1 MAGNIDKGMISRIL
15 PEKDWNGHARKATIN
30 PCTNSGAVTPPLTI
44 PWHLRGQ
51 IGALKVGDTVAY
63 ALFDDGS
70 GIILERLDGEW
81 QGVIDYPT
89 TTTGD
94 VVHEKS
100 VTTVGKTTTA
110 DLSTGS
116 VGSYNSHTHTGVHG
130 ETSAPHG

>member
-1 MAGNIDKGMISRIL
+1 MAGNIDKGTISRIL

-30 PCTNSGAVTPPLTI
+30 PCTNAGAVTPALTI

-63 ALFDDGS
+63 ALFDDGT

-81 QGVIDYPT
+81 RGIIDYPT

-94 VVHEKS
+94 VVNEKS

-130 ETSAPHG
+130 ETSPPH

>member
-1 MAGNIDKGMISRIL
+1 MAGNIDKGTISRIL

-30 PCTNSGAVTPPLTI
+30 PCTNAGAVTPALTI

-63 ALFDDGS
+63 ALFDDGT

-89 TTTGD
+89 RTTGD
-94 VVHEKS
+94 VVNEKS

-130 ETSAPHG
+130 ETSPPH

>member
-1 MAGNIDKGMISRIL
+1 MAGNIDKGTISRIL

-30 PCTNSGAVTPPLTI
+30 PCTNAGAVTPALTI

-81 QGVIDYPT
+81 QGIIDYPT

-94 VVHEKS
+94 VVHKKS
-100 VTTVGKTTTA
+100 VTTVGKTMTA

-130 ETSAPHG
+130 ETSGPH

>member
-1 MAGNIDKGMISRIL
+1 MAGNIDKGTISRIL

-30 PCTNSGAVTPPLTI
+30 PCTNAGAVTPALTI

-81 QGVIDYPT
+81 QGIIDYPT

-94 VVHEKS
+94 VINKKS

-130 ETSAPHG
+130 ETSGPH

>member
-1 MAGNIDKGMISRIL
+1 MAGNIDKGTISRIL

-30 PCTNSGAVTPPLTI
+30 PCTNAGAVTPALTI

-81 QGVIDYPT
+81 QGIIDYPT

-94 VVHEKS
+94 VIHKKS

-116 VGSYNSHTHTGVHG
+116 VGSYNGHTHTGVHG
-130 ETSAPHG
+130 ETSGPH

>member
-1 MAGNIDKGMISRIL
+1 MAGNIDKGTISRIL

-30 PCTNSGAVTPPLTI
+30 PCTNAGAVTPALTI

-63 ALFDDGS
+63 ALFDDGT

-81 QGVIDYPT
+81 QGIIDYPT

-94 VVHEKS
+94 VIHKKS

-130 ETSAPHG
+130 ETSAPH